1 MNLYSIIRCDYV
13 LPFLLLNYMQE
24 QIQTLVDA
32 GRLDIDTGEK
42 ISLLEPGVF
51 CLHKSWGPGV
61 IKEWDLFGDKI
72 SIDFDGKPDHSMK
85 LQFASNSLEVLNND
99 HIFAKFVG
107 NPEETKQMAID
118 EPVNFAFEVLTS
130 FGGSLFLDHWED
142 KVKGRIVPD
151 EKYKSWWESAKKKIR
166 ADRRFV
172 LPSKRNLPFELR
184 EEDIAPSDALIGDFN
199 EAKDVKAKIAILEL
213 MLKDLSLFD
222 DPASQL
228 KDVIGSISPLFVVA
242 FRKSAAS
249 AVELLIARDDLIAK
263 IDGFEL
269 GEGTQLSEIL
279 KENKD
284 KISEIVRG
292 MGVGRQRQVYDGVK
306 ETFPET
312 WSSELISSMEGSGAR
327 AIGEITKYLSDF
339 DKDAELSDYLNTGL
353 DQRSIGFEVLTWICK
368 ERKGLSADSFD
379 HKGISASIIGAL
391 ERDHLDESTPKT
403 NRLHDLLIDDAELIP
418 DLLADSDDT
427 EIRHFTRRIQA
438 TPVFEGLNKNSLLA
452 RIVKKFP
459 VVEDL
464 ITGEKAEGA
473 DSKEGETEKPSG
485 LIVSWESLQD
495 RQEKLE
501 DIINKQIPE
510 NSKEIGIA
518 REYGDLRE
526 NFEFKAAKQQQ
537 AVLMRQ
543 KAELEAEIS
552 TARGTDFSDAN
563 TSIVSVGTIV
573 NFKDLNSGN
582 EETVTVLGAWDTDTE
597 KGIVSYLSGMGA
609 AMLGKSEGEEIELPT
624 EKEGEMRTVLIKEIK
639 AYFTPVS

>member
-85 LQFASNSLEVLNND
+85 LQFAANSLEVLNND
-99 HIFAKFVG
+99 HIFAKYVG

-184 EEDIAPSDALIGDFN
+184 EEDIAPSDALIGDFS

-228 KDVIGSISPLFVVA
+228 KDVIGSTSPLFVVA

-312 WSSELISSMEGSGAR
+312 WSS
-327 AIGEITKYLSDF
+327 Y
-339 DKDAELSDYLNTGL
+339 
-353 DQRSIGFEVLTWICK
+353 W
-368 ERKGLSADSFD
+368 
-379 HKGISASIIGAL
+379 
-391 ERDHLDESTPKT
+391 
-403 NRLHDLLIDDAELIP
+403 
-418 DLLADSDDT
+418 
-427 EIRHFTRRIQA
+427 
-438 TPVFEGLNKNSLLA
+438 
-452 RIVKKFP
+452 
-459 VVEDL
+459 
-464 ITGEKAEGA
+464 
-473 DSKEGETEKPSG
+473 
-485 LIVSWESLQD
+485 
-495 RQEKLE
+495 
-501 DIINKQIPE
+501 
-510 NSKEIGIA
+510 
-518 REYGDLRE
+518 
-526 NFEFKAAKQQQ
+526 
-537 AVLMRQ
+537 
-543 KAELEAEIS
+543 
-552 TARGTDFSDAN
+552 
-563 TSIVSVGTIV
+563 
-573 NFKDLNSGN
+573 
-582 EETVTVLGAWDTDTE
+582 
-597 KGIVSYLSGMGA
+597 
-609 AMLGKSEGEEIELPT
+609 
-624 EKEGEMRTVLIKEIK
+624 
-639 AYFTPVS
+639 